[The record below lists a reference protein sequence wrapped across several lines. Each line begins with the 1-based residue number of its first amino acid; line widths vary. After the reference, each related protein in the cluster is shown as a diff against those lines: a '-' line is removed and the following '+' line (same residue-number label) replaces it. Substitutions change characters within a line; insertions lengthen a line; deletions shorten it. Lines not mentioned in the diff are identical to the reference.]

1 MTDDTIDAAWRDHRR
16 YLLDV
21 AFRMLGSITD
31 AEDVVQEAFTRL
43 WRIDAG
49 ELDDVRAWLVVV
61 VTRLCLDQLRSAR
74 SKRDEPVEEL
84 PVEPPPDP
92 RLADPA
98 DRVTLADSV
107 QLALL
112 VVLERLSPAERAVF
126 VLHDVFQ
133 FSFEAVAEI
142 VGRTPA
148 ACRQLASRARR
159 HIESETEPA
168 RFHVAPAEQHLV
180 AERFIA
186 ACAGGDVDRLMELL
200 DPDVGGEADLGIGL
214 PRPTGHGRQ
223 EVATRLL
230 VFFGPQSGTTLV
242 SVPLNGEPGIMAI
255 RDGRVVTLLSLGT
268 RAGLIHDLHAVVD
281 RRKLDV
287 ATSLLGGR

>member
-1 MTDDTIDAAWRDHRR
+1 MAHDVIDEAWRDHRR
-16 YLLDV
+16 YVLDV

-43 WRIDAG
+43 WRVDAG
-49 ELDDVRAWLVVV
+49 EIDDVRAWLVVV

-84 PVEPPPDP
+84 PVEPPDARP
-92 RLADPA
+92 ADPA

-159 HIESETEPA
+159 HIEAETEPA
-168 RFHVAPAEQHLV
+168 RFHVAPAEQNLV

-186 ACAGGDVDRLMELL
+186 AAGGGDVDALMELL
-200 DPDVGGEADLGIGL
+200 DPDVGGEADLGPGL
-214 PRPTGHGRQ
+214 PRVTGHGRRT
-223 EVATRLL
+223 VATRLL
-230 VFFGPQSGTTLV
+230 VFFGPQSGATLV
-242 SVPLNGEPGIMAI
+242 SVPMNGEPGIMAI
-255 RDGRVVTLLSLGT
+255 RDGRVVALLSLGT
-268 RAGLIHDLHAVVD
+268 RDGLIHDLHAVAD
-281 RRKLDV
+281 PQKLGAV
-287 ATSLLGGR
+287 TALLGGR

>member
-1 MTDDTIDAAWRDHRR
+1 MKDDLVDEAWRDHRR
-16 YLLDV
+16 YVLDV

-43 WRIDAG
+43 WRIDPA

-74 SKRDEPVEEL
+74 SKRDETVEEL
-84 PVEPPPDP
+84 PVEPPDP
-92 RLADPA
+92 LRSDPA

-133 FSFEAVAEI
+133 FSFEAVADI

-159 HIESETEPA
+159 HIEAETEPA
-168 RFHVAPAEQHLV
+168 RFHVAPAEQHRV
-180 AERFIA
+180 AEQFIA
-186 ACAGGDVDRLMELL
+186 AASGGDVQALMQLL
-200 DPDVGGEADLGIGL
+200 DPDVGGDADLGAGL
-214 PRPTGHGRQ
+214 PHPTGHGRQ
-223 EVATRLL
+223 SVATRLL
-230 VFFGPQSGTTLV
+230 VFLGPQAGVTLV
-242 SVPLNGEPGIMAI
+242 SVPVNGEPGIMAI
-255 RDGRVVTLLSLGT
+255 RDGRVVTMLSLHT
-268 RAGLIHDLHAVVD
+268 RGGLVHDIHAVVD
-281 RRKLDV
+281 PEKLDV
-287 ATSLLGGR
+287 VTELLGGR

>member
-1 MTDDTIDAAWRDHRR
+1 MEHDLIDEAWREHRR

-31 AEDVVQEAFTRL
+31 AEDVVQEAYTRL

-74 SKRDEPVEEL
+74 SKRDEPVDEL
-84 PVEPPPDP
+84 PVEPAEARP
-92 RLADPA
+92 ADPA

-133 FSFEAVAEI
+133 FSFEAVGEI

-159 HIESETEPA
+159 HIAAETEPA
-168 RFHVAPAEQHLV
+168 RFHVGPAEQNQV

-186 ACAGGDVDRLMELL
+186 ACAGGDVEALMELL
-200 DPDVGGEADLGIGL
+200 DPDVGGEADLGAGL
-214 PRPTGHGRQ
+214 PLATGHGRSQ
-223 EVATRLL
+223 VATRLL
-230 VFFGPQSGTTLV
+230 VFFGPRSGATLV

-255 RDGRVVTLLSLGT
+255 RDGRVVALLSLGT
-268 RAGLIHDLHAVVD
+268 RAGLVHDLHAVAD
-281 RRKLDV
+281 PQKLDV
-287 ATSLLGGR
+287 VTALLGGR